1 MEDNSFVR
9 LIEETFLKGNP
20 NYQIA
25 HQGHFEPTGIR
36 LVQAYC
42 GTIDPRTTEPWM
54 SNAWLL
60 KGNKYQ
66 DRTSGKAIDTRWD
79 MTTDGA
85 WLCFQLSSS
94 SYYLLEVEAM
104 DEQQHAWAV
113 NPPMSKAEVASRQ
126 LDLVIILGKTLVSQN
141 MPFEGLST
149 GELETEHRVHLRLI
163 QRASYNNL
171 PHIPQYRDSDWL
183 RDNVLSW
190 GGATGWDITLDGRI
204 ACCRVG
210 YEDYYVFLIEPLA
223 DEQVAY
229 YKKKFGIRDH
239 IDDLSDAVQKYTDEQ
254 GIEMLEFL
262 QQLLTELKKEE
273 QE

>member
-1 MEDNSFVR
+1 
-9 LIEETFLKGNP
+9 
-20 NYQIA
+20 
-25 HQGHFEPTGIR
+25 
-36 LVQAYC
+36 
-42 GTIDPRTTEPWM
+42 
-54 SNAWLL
+54 
-60 KGNKYQ
+60 
-66 DRTSGKAIDTRWD
+66 
-79 MTTDGA
+79 
-85 WLCFQLSSS
+85 
-94 SYYLLEVEAM
+94 
-104 DEQQHAWAV
+104 
-113 NPPMSKAEVASRQ
+113 MSKAEVASRQ
-126 LDLVIILGKTLVSQN
+126 LDLVIILGKILVSQN

-149 GELETEHRVHLRLI
+149 GELETAHRVHLRLI
-163 QRASYNNL
+163 QRATYKHP

-254 GIEMLEFL
+254 GIEMLDFL